1 VEPDWAAFE
10 AFDATQPGLVVAVV
24 SGGDVVSWR
33 SCGSATPDGD
43 RLGLDSP
50 LYVASL
56 AKQFTAACVALLVLD
71 GHLGLDDSIGQW
83 LPDLGHRLGGVQIEN
98 LLSHTSGLPSSNELD
113 AAAGFGVDHPTTTA
127 ERLSVLD
134 GWTLEHEPGT
144 VHRYSNHGFVLLAEI
159 VGRCTGQRLG
169 AFAADRLFEP
179 LGMTRTA
186 FLDLG
191 PREIV
196 PGWSQG
202 SRRVDVRFSCV
213 GDGGLVSSVGDLAL
227 WDAWLPTSVLAGLML
242 RERPVLPDGNRAHNA
257 WGISVRSHHG
267 QRIES
272 HGGAIDGYLAKHVRF
287 AELGTSFIAL
297 ANTDNYG
304 VGEFDELVHHLA
316 DATLANHL
324 DLRQP
329 PWTTTL
335 GQASPTHP

>member
-1 VEPDWAAFE
+1 VEPGWAALE
-10 AFDATQPGLVVAVV
+10 LLDATQPGLVVAIV

-33 SCGSATPDGD
+33 SCGSTSPDGD

-56 AKQFTAACVALLVLD
+56 AKQFTAACVALLMLD
-71 GHLGLDDSIGQW
+71 GLLGLDDSIGQW
-83 LPDLGHRLGGVQIEN
+83 LPEFDDGLGRVQIEH

-113 AAAGFGVDHPTTTA
+113 AKAGFEVDHPTTTA

-134 GWTLEHEPGT
+134 GSDLEHEPGT
-144 VHRYSNHGFVLLAEI
+144 VHRYSNHGYVLLAEI

-169 AFAADRLFEP
+169 AFVAERLFEP

-196 PGWSQG
+196 PGWSHG
-202 SRRVDVRFSCV
+202 TRRVDVRFSCV

-227 WDAWLPTSVLAGLML
+227 WDAWLSTSALATLML
-242 RERPVLPDGNRAHNA
+242 RERPALPDGACAHNA
-257 WGISVRSHHG
+257 WGISIRTHHG

-297 ANTDNYG
+297 ANSDHYG
-304 VGEFDELVHHLA
+304 VTEFDELVHHLA
-316 DATLANHL
+316 DATLADHL

-329 PWTTTL
+329 PWTATL
-335 GQASPTHP
+335 AQTSPTRP